1 MKIQTQDEPKR
12 AKYSFCCCCCLL
24 YKINKIVLQ
33 NTWYICLCNK
43 ENSTWTLGD
52 RTGYGV
58 YLFVFKSTEDSELLR
73 YRFGF
78 DSRR

>member
-1 MKIQTQDEPKR
+1 M
-12 AKYSFCCCCCLL
+12 
-24 YKINKIVLQ
+24 
-33 NTWYICLCNK
+33 CLCNK

-52 RTGYGV
+52 RTGYGI
-58 YLFVFKSTEDSELLR
+58 YLLVFKSTEDSELLR